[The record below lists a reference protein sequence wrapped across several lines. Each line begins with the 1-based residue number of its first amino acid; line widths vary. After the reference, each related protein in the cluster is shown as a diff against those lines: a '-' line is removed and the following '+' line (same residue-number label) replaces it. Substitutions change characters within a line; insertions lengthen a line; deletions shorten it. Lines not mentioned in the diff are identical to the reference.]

1 MPQEQITI
9 KFLPDGDEKLIAA
22 INKLSVSTKKL
33 TGATNET
40 AVATKRAAR
49 ATDEYRIRGNQ
60 LAKGNDA
67 IAKSFATIRS
77 QMLLFTFAMSLG
89 VRQVIGFI
97 KEAAKVDSMSRAF
110 DSLSGGAGNA
120 KIALTQLSDAA
131 GGTMS
136 QFDLLQQANNAL
148 ILGVVKNSDEM
159 NEMFKVAIKLGRA
172 VGRTAKE
179 SVESLVTG
187 IGRQSRLMLDNIGI
201 IMNAEKAYAA
211 YAAELGVTVES
222 LDDAERRQAFL
233 SATMESAREKARLL
247 GDDIETMQS
256 RIEKAT
262 AAMSDAK
269 VELGKASVSVFNLD
283 ENIGIFT
290 KTLRMLL
297 KPMEDVTNTDLN
309 LILQTTARALMLAN
323 PRLMGFAK
331 LLGISVSELK
341 PFSEATDDANNKQIE
356 FNRNLKENNEKI
368 QKKANELI
376 AETVAGKMRAI
387 SVTIDFVKANKD
399 LFKSE
404 QNVVDV
410 IAMLEKQYKDL
421 DPKEKER
428 IENLKALTKQQKEL
442 ERWQKEQSKGF
453 RQAEEDIERMF
464 PSYIE
469 YRNQITLQL
478 EADEKLQKNMAKTI
492 AWLDKMGIA
501 HNLETDAMRKS
512 REEGEEYNDALEAAL
527 ATWEKRVA
535 EAKAYKIALEDLKI
549 VEMEHT
555 ALLDG
560 QVDTSEKLAINN
572 AKMVQAAKELA
583 DARAGGDVGGEAQ
596 ALSKINSLIREKSKI
611 VKDAEDAVKDAADKE
626 QAAIDAT
633 TKAQQKAIVERQRA
647 IQGIVA
653 QYDAEAALALAL
665 KEKELLLDG
674 EIDRAD
680 QLVLVNMQLAEAE
693 MKLAQAINLGDIDAQ
708 VAAQATLNQLK
719 QEGIDLAD
727 KEIEQLATIQDVYA
741 EAYSAISDIVVA
753 SQNSIMDGIRE
764 QNQVEINE
772 LKKTNKYK
780 MASEA
785 QQAKMEDAIK
795 KRREKEWIKA
805 FRIQQMAQ
813 VGQVWMNIAL
823 AITKEYTGGLIKG
836 MMSQPLLMAIGGIQS
851 AAIMA
856 QKPPKMAR
864 GGIIGGRRH
873 SQGGTMIEA
882 EQGEFIMSRSAV
894 DSVGIENL
902 NRMNEGGGGG
912 SVTVNVSGNVMTEEF
927 TEEQVLPAIRQA
939 LRRGDNLDHVHPS
952 NGLPHWATD

>member
-1 MPQEQITI
+1 MPQEKITI

-40 AVATKRAAR
+40 AVATKRATR

-201 IMNAEKAYAA
+201 IMDAEKAYSTF
-211 YAAELGVTVES
+211 AAELGVTVES

-283 ENIGIFT
+283 TNIGIFT
-290 KTLRMLL
+290 KTLRLLL

-309 LILQTTARALMLAN
+309 LMLQTTARAFMLAN

-331 LLGISVSELK
+331 LLGISVSGLK

-376 AETVAGKMRAI
+376 AETVAGKMKAI

-410 IAMLEKQYKDL
+410 LAMLEKQYKDL
-421 DPKEKER
+421 DPAEKER
-428 IENLKALTKQQKEL
+428 IENLKDLEKQNRANAIAMRQSERDFNAAVKAINKALDELNQTTSDTIDLENELFKSLDRLILAEMERNALMDGSISLAEEYAMLL
-442 ERWQKEQSKGF
+442 ERQ
-453 RQAEEDIERMF
+453 RQA
-464 PSYIE
+464 
-469 YRNQITLQL
+469 Q
-478 EADEKLQKNMAKTI
+478 EAFDEAIRQGDLAAQA
-492 AWLDKMGIA
+492 
-501 HNLETDAMRKS
+501 
-512 REEGEEYNDALEAAL
+512 DALESL
-527 ATWEKRVA
+527 NGLKKDFIELTK
-535 EAKAYKIALEDLKI
+535 LEINDLKI
-549 VEMEHT
+549 LNGEIKIGVDLLKKMKPPPAMDFVGSQITQMEEFLGMSMTVFDEIYVQGIQNLNKGWNMVAGTSNMYFQSVQQGFQQEMEELKNSD
-555 ALLDG
+555 AFRAKSKRG
-560 QVDTSEKLAINN
+560 QEKAIDDLA
-572 AKMVQAAKELA
+572 KKQKGAKETA
-583 DARAGGDVGGEAQ
+583 WKQQQ
-596 ALSKINSLIREKSKI
+596 AL
-611 VKDAEDAVKDAADKE
+611 AV
-626 QAAIDAT
+626 
-633 TKAQQKAIVERQRA
+633 
-647 IQGIVA
+647 
-653 QYDAEAALALAL
+653 
-665 KEKELLLDG
+665 G
-674 EIDRAD
+674 EIIMNTA
-680 QLVLVNMQLAEAE
+680 
-693 MKLAQAINLGDIDAQ
+693 
-708 VAAQATLNQLK
+708 
-719 QEGIDLAD
+719 
-727 KEIEQLATIQDVYA
+727 
-741 EAYSAISDIVVA
+741 SAI
-753 SQNSIMDGIRE
+753 
-764 QNQVEINE
+764 INA
-772 LKKTNKYK
+772 LT
-780 MASEA
+780 
-785 QQAKMEDAIK
+785 AKPA
-795 KRREKEWIKA
+795 WA
-805 FRIQQMAQ
+805 G
-813 VGQVWMNIAL
+813 VAL
-823 AITKEYTGGLIKG
+823 AITAGVTGAAQLAIVNSQSMPKFAQGG
-836 MMSQPLLMAIGGIQS
+836 M
-851 AAIMA
+851 
-856 QKPPKMAR
+856 
-864 GGIIGGRRH
+864 IGGRRH
-873 SQGGTMIEA
+873 SAGGTMIEA
-882 EQGEFIMSRSAV
+882 EQGEFVMSRSAV
-894 DSVGIENL
+894 QSVGIENL
-902 NRMNEGGGGG
+902 NRMNQGGGGA
-912 SVTVNVSGNVMTEEF
+912 VTVNVSGNVLSQDFVEGELA
-927 TEEQVLPAIRQA
+927 EQIKEAIR
-939 LRRGDNLDHVHPS
+939 RGNDFGVS
-952 NGLPHWATD
+952 